1 VSLGIYEITVIHMST
16 YGIGEVDLS
25 YKNGVMYYDVK
36 LNKVVNF
43 VREK

>member
-1 VSLGIYEITVIHMST
+1 MST